1 MSNTG
6 NPTTG
11 RVPPQNLE
19 AEQSVLG
26 SILLDNEAAYQV
38 AEILQEKDF
47 YRENHRQIFAAILS
61 LLDRDEPADLVTL
74 TNELK
79 QKGDL
84 AQVGGISYLAQIVE
98 AVPTSANIEYYAKI
112 VKDKAILREVI
123 QASTEI
129 VTSAY
134 QESQDIAEFLD
145 KAEQV
150 IFQVSESREKGGLT
164 PISTVL
170 KSSFKQIEQN
180 YERKELITGLATG
193 FKDLDKLTAGLQPS
207 DLIIVAGRPSMGKT
221 SFCLNIAEHV
231 ALKEKETVAI
241 FSLEM
246 AREQLASRLLCSMS
260 RIDSSRLRSGFID
273 EVEWM
278 RLTDAAGLLS
288 DSRIFIDDMSQANVF
303 EMRAKA
309 RRLKAAKGLG
319 LVIVDYLQLMKGAG
333 KIESREREISEISR
347 SLKAM
352 AKELNV
358 PVIALSQL
366 NRGVESRTDKR
377 PMMSDLRES
386 GAIEQDA
393 DIIGFIYRDEVYNR
407 ESPDQGIAE
416 FNVVKHRNGAIDMV
430 RLSFLAKYTRFENL
444 AMDFSSENSQ
454 VA

>member
-1 MSNTG
+1 MSNTA
-6 NPTTG
+6 NPSAIG
-11 RVPPQNLE
+11 RVPPQSLE

-47 YRENHRQIFAAILS
+47 YRENHRQIFSAILS
-61 LLDRDEPADLVTL
+61 LLDRDEPADLITL

-84 AQVGGISYLAQIVE
+84 AQVGGVTYLAQIVE
-98 AVPTSANIEYYAKI
+98 AVPTAANIEYYAKI

-129 VTSAY
+129 VTNAY
-134 QESQDIAEFLD
+134 QETQDISEFLD

-170 KSSFKQIEQN
+170 KSSFKQIEKN
-180 YERKELITGLATG
+180 YEQKELITGLATG

-207 DLIIVAGRPSMGKT
+207 DLIIIAGRPSMGKT

-444 AMDFSSENSQ
+444 AMDYSENSQ

>member
-1 MSNTG
+1 MSSTG
-6 NPTTG
+6 TLTTG

-19 AEQSVLG
+19 AEKSVLG

-47 YRENHRQIFAAILS
+47 YREAHCKIFQGILA
-61 LLDRDEPADLVTL
+61 LLDRGEPADLVTL

-79 QKGDL
+79 QSGKL
-84 AQVGGISYLAQIVE
+84 EEVGGVSYLAQIVE
-98 AVPTSANIEYYAKI
+98 AVPTAANVEYYAKI
-112 VKDKAILREVI
+112 VKEKAILRDVI
-123 QASTEI
+123 KASTEI
-129 VTSAY
+129 VTTAY
-134 QESQDIAEFLD
+134 QESNDIVEFLD

-170 KSSFKQIEQN
+170 KSSFKQIEKN

-207 DLIIVAGRPSMGKT
+207 DLIIIAGRPSMGKT
-221 SFCLNIAEHV
+221 SFVLNIAEHV
-231 ALKEKETVAI
+231 AMKEKESVAI

-246 AREQLASRLLCSMS
+246 AREQLASRLLCSIA

-278 RLTDAAGLLS
+278 RLTDAAGHLS
-288 DSRIFIDDMSQANVF
+288 DSKIFIDDMAQATVF

-309 RRLKAAKGLG
+309 RRLKASKGLG

-347 SLKAM
+347 ALKAM

-407 ESPDQGIAE
+407 DSPDAGIAE

-444 AMDFSSENSQ
+444 AIDFSENSQ

>member
-1 MSNTG
+1 MSNTA
-6 NPTTG
+6 NPSAIG
-11 RVPPQNLE
+11 RVPPQSLE

-47 YRENHRQIFAAILS
+47 YRENHRQIFSAILS
-61 LLDRDEPADLVTL
+61 LLDRDEPADLITL

-84 AQVGGISYLAQIVE
+84 AQVGGVTYLAQIVE
-98 AVPTSANIEYYAKI
+98 AVPTAANIEYYAKI

-123 QASTEI
+123 HASTEI
-129 VTSAY
+129 VTNAY
-134 QESQDIAEFLD
+134 QETQDISEFLD

-170 KSSFKQIEQN
+170 KSSFKQIEKN
-180 YERKELITGLATG
+180 YEQKELITGLATG

-207 DLIIVAGRPSMGKT
+207 DLIIIAGRPSMGKT

-444 AMDFSSENSQ
+444 AMDYSENTQ

>member
-1 MSNTG
+1 MV
-6 NPTTG
+6 TTTVQ

-38 AEILQEKDF
+38 AEILQEDDF
-47 YRENHRQIFAAILS
+47 YRDSHKQIFRGILD
-61 LLDRDEPADLVTL
+61 LLDREEPADLVTL

-79 QKGDL
+79 QKGNLD
-84 AQVGGISYLAQIVE
+84 QVGGVSYLARVVE
-98 AVPTSANIEYYAKI
+98 AVPTAANVEYYAKI
-112 VKDKAILREVI
+112 VKDKSILRHVI
-123 QASTEI
+123 HAATEI
-129 VTSAY
+129 VTSGY
-134 QESQDIAEFLD
+134 QEAADVTDYLD
-145 KAEQV
+145 RAEQA
-150 IFQVSESREKGGLT
+150 IFQVSEGRQKGGLT
-164 PISTVL
+164 PISSVV
-170 KSSFKQIEQN
+170 KDSFKQIEQN
-180 YERKELITGLATG
+180 YERKELITGLACG
-193 FKDLDKLTAGLQPS
+193 FKDLDKLTSGLQPS

-231 ALKEKETVAI
+231 ALHEKETVAV

-246 AREQLASRLLCSMS
+246 AREQLVSRMLCSEA

-278 RLTDAAGLLS
+278 RLTDAAGRLS
-288 DSRIFIDDMSQANVF
+288 ESSIYIDDQPGMSVF

-319 LVIVDYLQLMKGAG
+319 LIVVDYLQLMKGVG
-333 KIESREREISEISR
+333 KIESREREISDISR

-352 AKELNV
+352 AKELHV

-366 NRGVESRTDKR
+366 NRGVESRNDKR

-393 DIIGFIYRDEVYNR
+393 DIIGFIYRDEVYNKD
-407 ESPDQGIAE
+407 SPDAGIAE
-416 FNVVKHRNGAIDMV
+416 FNVVKHRNGAIGMV

-444 AMDFSSENSQ
+444 ALEYSDSAA

>member
-1 MSNTG
+1 MT
-6 NPTTG
+6 NPSVQ

-26 SILLDNEAAYQV
+26 SILLDNEAAYQI
-38 AEILQEKDF
+38 AEILQEDDF
-47 YRENHRQIFAAILS
+47 YRDSHKQIFRGILD
-61 LLDRDEPADLVTL
+61 LLDREEPADLVTL

-79 QKGDL
+79 QKGNLDN
-84 AQVGGISYLAQIVE
+84 VGGVSYLARVVE
-98 AVPTSANIEYYAKI
+98 AVPTAANVEYYAKI
-112 VKDKAILREVI
+112 VKDKSILRHVI
-123 QASTEI
+123 HAATEI
-129 VTSAY
+129 VTSGY
-134 QESQDIAEFLD
+134 QEAADVTDYLD
-145 KAEQV
+145 RAEQA
-150 IFQVSESREKGGLT
+150 IFQVSEGRQKGGLT
-164 PISTVL
+164 PIATVV
-170 KSSFKQIEQN
+170 KDSFKQIEQN
-180 YERKELITGLATG
+180 YERKELITGLACG
-193 FKDLDKLTAGLQPS
+193 FKDLDKLTSGLQPS

-221 SFCLNIAEHV
+221 SFVLNIAEHV
-231 ALKEKETVAI
+231 ALHEKETVAV

-246 AREQLASRLLCSMS
+246 AREQLVSRLLCSEA

-278 RLTDAAGLLS
+278 RLTDAAGRLS
-288 DSRIFIDDMSQANVF
+288 ESSIYIDDQPGMSVF

-319 LVIVDYLQLMKGAG
+319 LIIVDYLQLMKGVG
-333 KIESREREISEISR
+333 KIESREREISDISR

-352 AKELNV
+352 AKELHV

-366 NRGVESRTDKR
+366 NRGVESRNDKR

-393 DIIGFIYRDEVYNR
+393 DLIGFIYRDEVYNK
-407 ESPDQGIAE
+407 ESPDAGIAE
-416 FNVVKHRNGAIDMV
+416 FNVVKHRNGAIGMV

-444 AMDFSSENSQ
+444 ALEYSGSDAA

>member
-1 MSNTG
+1 MMSNT
-6 NPTTG
+6 NSNQG

-26 SILLDNEAAYQV
+26 SILLDNGATYQV

-47 YRENHRQIFAAILS
+47 YKESHRRIFASILS
-61 LLDRDEPADLVTL
+61 LLEKNEPADLVTL

-79 QKGDL
+79 QKGELSQVGGVTYL
-84 AQVGGISYLAQIVE
+84 AQVVD
-98 AVPTSANIEYYAKI
+98 AVPTAANVEYYAKI
-112 VKDKAILREVI
+112 VKEKAILREVI

-129 VTSAY
+129 VTTAY
-134 QESQDIAEFLD
+134 QESGDIVEFLD

-150 IFQVSESREKGGLT
+150 IFQVSESREKSGLT
-164 PISTVL
+164 AISTVL
-170 KSSFKQIEQN
+170 KSSFKQIEKN
-180 YERKELITGLATG
+180 YERKELITGLASG
-193 FKDLDKLTAGLQPS
+193 FKDLDKLTAGFQPS

-221 SFCLNIAEHV
+221 SFVLNIAEHV

-288 DSRIFIDDMSQANVF
+288 ESNIFIDDMGQANVF

-309 RRLKAAKGLG
+309 RRLKASKGLG

-407 ESPDQGIAE
+407 ESPDAGIAE

-444 AMDFSSENSQ
+444 AMDYSSESA

>member
-1 MSNTG
+1 MSNTA
-6 NPTTG
+6 NPSAIG
-11 RVPPQNLE
+11 RVPPQSLE

-47 YRENHRQIFAAILS
+47 YRENHRQIFSAILS
-61 LLDRDEPADLVTL
+61 LLDRDEPADLITL

-79 QKGDL
+79 QKGHL
-84 AQVGGISYLAQIVE
+84 AQVGGVTYLAQIVE
-98 AVPTSANIEYYAKI
+98 AVPTAANIEYYAKI

-123 QASTEI
+123 HASTEI
-129 VTSAY
+129 VTNAY
-134 QESQDIAEFLD
+134 QETQDISEFLD

-170 KSSFKQIEQN
+170 KSSFKQIEKN
-180 YERKELITGLATG
+180 YEQKELITGLATG

-207 DLIIVAGRPSMGKT
+207 DLIIIAGRPSMGKT

-444 AMDFSSENSQ
+444 AMDYSENTQ

>member
-1 MSNTG
+1 MSNT
-6 NPTTG
+6 NSNQG

-26 SILLDNEAAYQV
+26 SILLDNGATYQV

-47 YRENHRQIFAAILS
+47 YKESHRRIFASILS
-61 LLDRDEPADLVTL
+61 LLEKNEPADLVTL

-79 QKGDL
+79 QKGELSQVGGVTYL
-84 AQVGGISYLAQIVE
+84 AQVVD
-98 AVPTSANIEYYAKI
+98 AVPTAANVEYYAKI
-112 VKDKAILREVI
+112 VKEKAILREVI

-129 VTSAY
+129 VTTAY
-134 QESQDIAEFLD
+134 QESGDIVEFLD

-150 IFQVSESREKGGLT
+150 IFQVSESREKSGLT
-164 PISTVL
+164 AISTVL
-170 KSSFKQIEQN
+170 KSSFKQIEKN
-180 YERKELITGLATG
+180 YERKELITGLASG
-193 FKDLDKLTAGLQPS
+193 FKDLDKLTAGFQPS

-221 SFCLNIAEHV
+221 SFVLNIAEHV

-288 DSRIFIDDMSQANVF
+288 ESNIFIDDMGQANVF

-309 RRLKAAKGLG
+309 RRLKASKGLG

-407 ESPDQGIAE
+407 ESPDAGIAE

-444 AMDFSSENSQ
+444 AMDYSSESA

>member
-1 MSNTG
+1 MV
-6 NPTTG
+6 TTTVQ

-38 AEILQEKDF
+38 AEILQEDDF
-47 YRENHRQIFAAILS
+47 YRDSHKQIFRGILD
-61 LLDRDEPADLVTL
+61 LLDREEPADLVTL

-79 QKGDL
+79 QKGNLD
-84 AQVGGISYLAQIVE
+84 QVGGVSYLARVVE
-98 AVPTSANIEYYAKI
+98 AVPTAANVEYYAKI
-112 VKDKAILREVI
+112 VKDKSILRHVI
-123 QASTEI
+123 HAATEI
-129 VTSAY
+129 VTSGY
-134 QESQDIAEFLD
+134 QEAADVTDYLD
-145 KAEQV
+145 RAEQA
-150 IFQVSESREKGGLT
+150 IFQVSEGRQKGGLT
-164 PISTVL
+164 PISSVV
-170 KSSFKQIEQN
+170 KDSFKQIEQN
-180 YERKELITGLATG
+180 YERKELITGLACG
-193 FKDLDKLTAGLQPS
+193 FKDLDKLTSGLQPS

-231 ALKEKETVAI
+231 ALHEKETVAV

-246 AREQLASRLLCSMS
+246 AREQLVSRMLCSEA

-278 RLTDAAGLLS
+278 RLTDAAGRLS
-288 DSRIFIDDMSQANVF
+288 ESPIYIDDQPGMSVF

-319 LVIVDYLQLMKGAG
+319 LIVVDYLQLMKGVG
-333 KIESREREISEISR
+333 KIESREREISDISR

-352 AKELNV
+352 AKELHV

-366 NRGVESRTDKR
+366 NRGVESRNDKR

-393 DIIGFIYRDEVYNR
+393 DIIGFIYRDEVYNKD
-407 ESPDQGIAE
+407 SPDAGIAE
-416 FNVVKHRNGAIDMV
+416 FNVVKHRNGAIGMV
-430 RLSFLAKYTRFENL
+430 RLSFLSKYTRFENL
-444 AMDFSSENSQ
+444 ALEYSDSAA